1 MFAIQRSEK
10 ILELLEKKGIVHVNN
25 LVDLFQVSDVTIRK
39 DLNKLQEQGLITKTH
54 GGAVLN
60 KKHNTLVTPPKNS
73 SSPTSITLKKEKLAA
88 AAYPY
93 IQKGDTI
100 FLGSGYTCA
109 ALARHIKRS
118 DDISVITNNLEAALI
133 LKEKCRTLI
142 LMGGEVIVYDN
153 YTFTANPQMSEY
165 LKTFNINKTITSCSA
180 IDKNFGISVST
191 EVNHKIITSVL
202 EVAYNWYLLVD
213 ESKFNQVSPYKVADV
228 SSVDMILSDIKSDEY
243 STFKNIITI

>member
-153 YTFTANPQMSEY
+153 YTFTTNPQMSEY